1 MAEYHVGNG
10 LAGIYAGTLDKSG
23 SMWRNKSNVTD
34 EAIAAVFS
42 WFADHMPKILELD
55 ESAEYSITYS
65 SSEYELVMRRKSKE
79 TNEGSVNDELS
90 ET

>member
-23 SMWRNKSNVTD
+23 MMWRNKSDVTD

-42 WFADHMPKILELD
+42 WFADHMSKILELD
-55 ESAEYSITYS
+55 ESAEYSITYPS
-65 SSEYELVMRRKSKE
+65 SDYELVMRRKDE
-79 TNEGSVNDELS
+79 TGGANNEID
-90 ET
+90 

>member
-23 SMWRNKSNVTD
+23 MIWRNKSDVTD

-55 ESAEYSITYS
+55 ENAKFSITYS
-65 SSEYELVMRRKSKE
+65 SSEYELVMRRKKQ
-79 TNEGSVNDELS
+79 NGGADNA
-90 ET
+90 